1 MDTTKLRDH
10 ARRLASAGKHE
21 RAAEAF
27 VELAAAE
34 RDNPRWPQKAGESY
48 QRAGRSKAAIE
59 AFSKAAGQYARQ
71 GFLLKAVAICRV
83 ILGIDEQHE
92 ATQEMLAELYSSRY
106 GQVPAAALPK
116 VAATKTDDH
125 EIPIAVDA
133 SVEAEERAVGREFGG
148 REFGGPVRDPNEIV
162 LETPTLEEEV
172 LGGGTME
179 VAAAEIIEE
188 IGIDAEPEFLP
199 EVEAI
204 EVEPIELEPAHVPAA
219 EAPPLVALRSSSTM
233 ELDEDALIPM
243 GESLDCIEISSV
255 LEALPAEVRA
265 EIEGNHPPEQTR
277 EGVFEL
283 NLDEEFEAAFESI
296 EAPTAAERII
306 DALPPTPLFSS
317 LDRTALRMLI
327 ERVEVR
333 MFGPG
338 ERIIRQGESGTSLFV
353 LVEGDLAVWRE
364 GPPRVEV
371 ARLEEGAFC
380 GEIALLTKRARSATV
395 ESLSECTVLEISREV
410 IGELVLRQP
419 SVLRVLL
426 RFFRERLVDSLVDT
440 HELFAPFAG
449 PDRES
454 LAQRFAFI
462 EATKGTVLAREGEP
476 IDGLYIIL
484 AGPVTASRKGGDST
498 PLSTGDVFG
507 ETSLLTSEDSVATIT
522 TEGKCW
528 LLRMDQRA
536 FRETIMTHPHVLA
549 VLSDISAQRLA
560 ARSVALSGGQLDET
574 QIPIL

>member
-1 MDTTKLRDH
+1 
-10 ARRLASAGKHE
+10 
-21 RAAEAF
+21 
-27 VELAAAE
+27 
-34 RDNPRWPQKAGESY
+34 
-48 QRAGRSKAAIE
+48 
-59 AFSKAAGQYARQ
+59 
-71 GFLLKAVAICRV
+71 
-83 ILGIDEQHE
+83 
-92 ATQEMLAELYSSRY
+92 
-106 GQVPAAALPK
+106 
-116 VAATKTDDH
+116 
-125 EIPIAVDA
+125 
-133 SVEAEERAVGREFGG
+133 
-148 REFGGPVRDPNEIV
+148 
-162 LETPTLEEEV
+162 
-172 LGGGTME
+172 
-179 VAAAEIIEE
+179 
-188 IGIDAEPEFLP
+188 
-199 EVEAI
+199 
-204 EVEPIELEPAHVPAA
+204 
-219 EAPPLVALRSSSTM
+219 
-233 ELDEDALIPM
+233 M

-255 LEALPAEVRA
+255 VETLPPEVRA
-265 EIEGNHPPEQTR
+265 EIEGKSLPAQTR

-283 NLDEEFEAAFESI
+283 NLDEEFEAAFGAI
-296 EAPTAAERII
+296 EAPSAAERII

-353 LVEGDLAVWRE
+353 LVEGEVAVWRE

-395 ESLSECTVLEISREV
+395 ESLSECTLLEISREV

-426 RFFRERLVDSLVDT
+426 RFFRERLIDSLVDT

-462 EATKGTVLAREGEP
+462 EVTKGTELAREGEP

-484 AGPVTASRKGGDST
+484 AGPVTASREGGDST

-574 QIPIL
+574 QIPVL